1 MAPTEPIPGFDSRLA
16 LYGIDDRTRSLLA
29 ETWPLIAPV
38 LEHAIKEILGA
49 VSELPRVGGAVAQNR
64 EMIKDLEVAH
74 FQALLQG
81 KLDQRYAE
89 SMGVHAHEE
98 MIALFRRAATQADDA
113 DIRAFAARM
122 LPGLQLDLQMAR
134 GLKVL
139 TAGARAP
146 GT

>member
-89 SMGVHAHEE
+89 SCRNTVAREAELGLDGRMRSTAGNYVLKA
-98 MIALFRRAATQADDA
+98 ARRSRAQAPLFATAPRRADQS
-113 DIRAFAARM
+113 R
-122 LPGLQLDLQMAR
+122 
-134 GLKVL
+134 V
-139 TAGARAP
+139 AGAQL
-146 GT
+146 